1 MIKMLLSSLSCYMM
15 STKRSRHLV
24 STSFDMT
31 CDAYMGVCNDLLLR
45 MYLPDMSSHELVYLL
60 LERFLT

>member
-1 MIKMLLSSLSCYMM
+1 MM

-31 CDAYMGVCNDLLLR
+31 CDAYMGVCNDHLLR
-45 MYLPDMSSHELVYLL
+45 IYLPYELSWPSL
-60 LERFLT
+60 FLARVVHG